1 MALGK
6 IISSHFELIF
16 WQSISNRLGI
26 SICPSSHLF
35 RQWTVWYDFCID
47 LKKNLSMFLWI
58 QSKNYLAKIKSGLRI
73 RMNFFQKYFSIW
85 VNDEIIVSSE
95 VAVNKKW
102 SPRFSQLS
110 TKGAQETICFWHAEE
125 SVWKKIQKKWRLGG
139 PVLKR
144 QETHRD
150 QLEDGK
156 PLRPP
161 SSPPREEDG
170 NQVLRIRGKFFKA

>member
-1 MALGK
+1 
-6 IISSHFELIF
+6 
-16 WQSISNRLGI
+16 
-26 SICPSSHLF
+26 
-35 RQWTVWYDFCID
+35 
-47 LKKNLSMFLWI
+47 MFLWI

-110 TKGAQETICFWHAEE
+110 TKGAQEAIWFWHAEE

-150 QLEDGK
+150 QLEDGI
-156 PLRPP
+156 PPRP
-161 SSPPREEDG
+161 SSSPLREEDG
-170 NQVLRIRGKFFKA
+170 N